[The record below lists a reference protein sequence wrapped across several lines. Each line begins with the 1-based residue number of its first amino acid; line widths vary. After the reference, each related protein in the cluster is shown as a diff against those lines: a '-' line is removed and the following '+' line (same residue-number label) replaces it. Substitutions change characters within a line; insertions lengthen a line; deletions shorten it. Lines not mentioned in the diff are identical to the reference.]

1 MNKIF
6 IKIRNFKNIA
16 IFFCIAIFFV
26 ADRLIK
32 QYALINSDSSFNIL
46 GDFLS
51 FNFIKNYYI
60 SFSLPIKG
68 QFLNIAIFIILLLIL
83 VYIIYLIINKKRH
96 KYNSIY
102 ALLFFSLLLGALSN
116 YIDRLSLSYVID
128 YLQVKNLSVLNL
140 ADIMISVSA
149 FLIILLN
156 IKSERDIRNL
166 K

>member
-6 IKIRNFKNIA
+6 NKIRNFKNIA
-16 IFFCIAIFFV
+16 IFFGIAIFFV

-46 GDFLS
+46 GDFLT
-51 FNFIKNYYI
+51 FNFTKNYYI

-102 ALLFFSLLLGALSN
+102 ALLFLSLLLGALSN

-156 IKSERDIRNL
+156 IKSDRDIRNL